1 VLANRE
7 IDFLQVADSLFDGR
21 PTLTAPTPRGEEE
34 RFLSIWSYGRKV
46 LRRHLD
52 VAGRNPHELS
62 QQGEPEMR
70 KKSDT
75 VRFLAKEIKA
85 TIKRGEDRT
94 NWRKAKAVTG
104 KKLEASIRA
113 DVHDVQAEPDW
124 TKAIM
129 GIPAPKDHINIRI
142 DHDVLEWFRASGRG
156 YQTLM
161 NNVLRA
167 FVQSRRGSSLSKT

>member
-1 VLANRE
+1 
-7 IDFLQVADSLFDGR
+7 
-21 PTLTAPTPRGEEE
+21 
-34 RFLSIWSYGRKV
+34 
-46 LRRHLD
+46 
-52 VAGRNPHELS
+52 
-62 QQGEPEMR
+62 MR

-75 VRFLAKEIKA
+75 VRYTAKEIKA
-85 TIKRGEDRT
+85 RIERGEDRT
-94 NWRKAKAVTG
+94 NWRKAKAMTG

-113 DVHDVQAEPDW
+113 DADDVRGEPDW

-129 GIPAPKDHINIRI
+129 GVPAPKDHINIRI

-167 FVQSRRGSSLSKT
+167 FVQSRQESPSGKR

>member
-1 VLANRE
+1 M
-7 IDFLQVADSLFDGR
+7 
-21 PTLTAPTPRGEEE
+21 P
-34 RFLSIWSYGRKV
+34 
-46 LRRHLD
+46 
-52 VAGRNPHELS
+52 
-62 QQGEPEMR
+62 

-75 VRFLAKEIKA
+75 VRYTAKQIKA
-85 TIKRGEDRT
+85 KIARGDDRT
-94 NWRKAKAVTG
+94 NWCKANAVTG

-113 DVHDVQAEPDW
+113 GVDEVQGEPDW
-124 TKAIM
+124 THAIM

-167 FVQSRRGSSLSKT
+167 FVQSRQQPESTRSK